1 LWLSQQVVLL
11 QFLARAFPFER
22 ECETRCEACGKG
34 ARFLATGI
42 VRPRQQAD
50 AAQTLMFG
58 LSTQA
63 LKEAEAVK
71 EL

>member
-1 LWLSQQVVLL
+1 VAREHASSPQVS
-11 QFLARAFPFER
+11 RKTSGE
-22 ECETRCEACGKG
+22 
-34 ARFLATGI
+34 
-42 VRPRQQAD
+42 QQAD